1 MTLTRIPDFV
11 LRDYPRALNVPMRRV
26 PEEELVFRRCDSPIS
41 IIVDENGVSPLEL
54 PIVVSRANPVL
65 TENNL
70 LMLCAT

>member
-11 LRDYPRALNVPMRRV
+11 LQDYPRALNVPMRRV
-26 PEEELVFRRCDSPIS
+26 PEEELVFGRCDSPTS

-65 TENNL
+65 TKNNL